1 MEEESLLFKEKEKC
15 AKGEGDFEHA
25 TSHVSSRW
33 CVYLLKP
40 FHYHVLIWAFL
51 IDSVGIHIS
60 SFQTRKISKKWTAK
74 HKRELEEIYEKETV
88 TEIPDAQKSL
98 LQKQRPSMKKIF
110 SRPKKSLE
118 GKFSADGLPKS
129 PSGRLTKYFSGKLYL
144 TCNKIF
150 TKFHN
155 HQKFHFITLPLAF
168 IAWRL
173 NTYI

>member
-1 MEEESLLFKEKEKC
+1 M
-15 AKGEGDFEHA
+15 
-25 TSHVSSRW
+25 
-33 CVYLLKP
+33 
-40 FHYHVLIWAFL
+40 
-51 IDSVGIHIS
+51 
-60 SFQTRKISKKWTAK
+60 
-74 HKRELEEIYEKETV
+74 
-88 TEIPDAQKSL
+88 TEIPDSKKSL

-168 IAWRL
+168 IAWRKKIYL
-173 NTYI
+173 EQQTFLLTPKFLKTKCFSSIFQSLKNFKLPQTDKLFLRNSNQYRYNPTHIIEDSNICRALAI